1 MSATIHPVLDA
12 TGSDSEPS
20 PQAKRNPAAQPGADD
35 AALART
41 HRADGAP
48 LDEAERGV
56 HLT

>member
-48 LDEAERGV
+48 LDGSRAAPG
-56 HLT
+56 